1 MNFIIQAKNVKGELS
16 KSAGKSAKVMQKL
29 VLALP
34 YAVSTEILL
43 LCNVNSTF
51 LLFVVLFAISAV

>member
-16 KSAGKSAKVMQKL
+16 KSAGKTAKVMQKL

>member
-16 KSAGKSAKVMQKL
+16 KSAGKTAKLMQKL